1 MDISRFSQC
10 EILVVGDLMLDQYVK
25 GEVERISPEAPVPV
39 VTVQSEEYTLG
50 GAGNVV
56 NNLLALG
63 ARVSAAGVVGAGPN
77 GSFMLRKFR
86 DLGLTTESIVREHR
100 RPTTRKTRVL
110 AGSQQVLRIDRETIR
125 KISDKSH
132 QALIEAVE
140 KILPDKDIVLI
151 SDYGKGGV
159 TRELIADVT
168 AMVRDLGTPVIVD
181 PKGLDFSKYNGV
193 TMITPN
199 KKEAGIAARID
210 IKDEPTLIEAGSRI
224 LQENDIEVLLVTRGS
239 EGMTIFKRDEPPRAI
254 QAEARQVFDVS
265 GAGDTVL
272 AVMGLAMA
280 SGAPLIECAR
290 VANTAAGIVV
300 GKVGTATVSGQE
312 LAKAL
317 AARSDEALLKQWTLS
332 SLGVLVKELR
342 KNGKRIVLTNGCF
355 DLLHAGHVKLFSESR
370 KFGDV
375 LIVAIDDD
383 ASVASIKGPGR
394 PVLTAGERVRIL
406 SAMDS
411 VDYVVIFSSGD
422 LPRLIDIVRPDV
434 LTKGDN
440 YTSREVMGRG
450 LIENLNGR
458 VELIPLTEETS
469 STLIIDRI
477 RKLER

>member
-1 MDISRFSQC
+1 MI
-10 EILVVGDLMLDQYVK
+10 DQYVK

-63 ARVSAAGVVGAGPN
+63 ARVTTAGVVGAGPN
-77 GSFMLRKFR
+77 GSFMLRKFH
-86 DLGLTTESIVREHR
+86 DLGLTTEGVIREPR

-125 KISDKSH
+125 KISLQSH
-132 QALIEAVE
+132 QALVQAVE
-140 KILPDKDIVLI
+140 KILPGKDVVLI

-159 TRELIADVT
+159 TRELIVDVT
-168 AMVRDLGTPVIVD
+168 AMARDRGTPVITD

-210 IKDEPTLIEAGSRI
+210 IKDESTLMEAGSR
-224 LQENDIEVLLVTRGS
+224 LLKEIEIDALLITRGA
-239 EGMTIFKRDEPPRAI
+239 EGMTIFKRDKPPRAI

-280 SGAPLIECAR
+280 SGAPLIEGAR

-300 GKVGTATVSGQE
+300 GKVGTATVSSQE

-332 SLGVLVKELR
+332 SLGDLVKELR
-342 KNGKRIVLTNGCF
+342 KNGKRIVMTNGCF

-370 KFGDV
+370 KLGDV

-406 SAMDS
+406 SAMDC
-411 VDYVVIFSSGD
+411 VDYVVVFSSGE
-422 LPRLIDIVRPDV
+422 LPRLIDIARPDV

-450 LIENLNGR
+450 LVEKLNGR
-458 VELIPLTEETS
+458 VELIPTTEETS
-469 STLIIDRI
+469 SSLIIDRI
-477 RKLER
+477 KKLENR